1 MSFVAGLVG
10 INFWQVTDITLPGT
24 PENVELICSP
34 VGGYQS
40 GFQFL
45 SSDGTLL
52 LYEWILNAVI
62 FAPSTFGAIGF
73 ALLLSRRLLANQ
85 SQAVLQTQPEVG
97 RRVPFVYSRR
107 VVHRLQLVNALC
119 ALYGLANLPLVATRL
134 LAVMTTPGVAELP
147 DREVSFNLA
156 CVFL

>member
-1 MSFVAGLVG
+1 MG

-52 LYEWILNAVI
+52 LYEWILNTVI

-97 RRVPFVYSRR
+97 RRAPFVYSRR